1 MLAQAGDN
9 GNRTQRHLKPPRAA
23 LAGSQPTRTTPMA
36 KDCLALAERIARVA
50 PCTGAAAQA
59 ACGPITNNRRRWLSG
74 SRP

>member
-1 MLAQAGDN
+1 
-9 GNRTQRHLKPPRAA
+9 
-23 LAGSQPTRTTPMA
+23 MA